1 MNNLRGRIHRVVSQI
16 NYDNHATA
24 GGDGGTEA
32 SIFFGSIAGAILDIM
47 YSNRYAELKTQN

>member
-16 NYDNHATA
+16 NYDNHSTA

-47 YSNRYAELKTQN
+47 YSNRYEKR